1 MLWRRLPSG
10 VRPQRMTMH
19 RVKSPLRLLQ
29 AVAALLL
36 AGQMLVFLP
45 HMIWPEN
52 FVPSDVLQPVAFAWG
67 LLSFSAALVIFW
79 PSGTAEL
86 KAALIERRHGDAI
99 GAFLFLVGGPV
110 FFGFCMGLWFIAGPV
125 GYHLHRMDNSA
136 ILSATTHRVQY
147 ADDLGPRSCGN
158 RAVLVGD
165 WLLWPR
171 RVCKLRSSD
180 MEALRKG
187 GVITVFGTVSDFG
200 VLVSESTVENAGAS
214 AIQKRGQ

>member
-1 MLWRRLPSG
+1 
-10 VRPQRMTMH
+10 MTMH
-19 RVKSPLRLLQ
+19 RLKSPLRPLQ

-79 PSGTAEL
+79 PSGAAEL
-86 KAALIERRHGDAI
+86 KAALSERRHGDAI

-147 ADDLGPRSCGN
+147 ADDFGPRSCGN
-158 RAVLVGD
+158 RAVLLGD
-165 WLLWPR
+165 RLLWPR

-187 GVITVFGTVSDFG
+187 GVIAVFGTVSKFG

-214 AIQKRGQ
+214 AVQKRGQ

>member
-1 MLWRRLPSG
+1 
-10 VRPQRMTMH
+10 MTMH

-52 FVPSDVLQPVAFAWG
+52 FVPSDVLQPVAFVWG

-86 KAALIERRHGDAI
+86 KAALGERRHGDAI

-147 ADDLGPRSCGN
+147 ADDFGPRSCGN

-165 WLLWPR
+165 RLLWPR
-171 RVCKLRSSD
+171 RVCNLRSSD

-200 VLVSESTVENAGAS
+200 VLVSESTVENADAS
-214 AIQKRGQ
+214 AVQKRGQ